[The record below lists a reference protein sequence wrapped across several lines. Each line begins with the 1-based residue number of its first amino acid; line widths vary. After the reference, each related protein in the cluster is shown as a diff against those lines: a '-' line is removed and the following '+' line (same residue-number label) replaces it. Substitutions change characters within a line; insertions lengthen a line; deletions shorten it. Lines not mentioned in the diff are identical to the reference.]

1 MRKTAKV
8 ALGLSGGGFGGYL
21 FEIGAL
27 TALDDAL
34 DSNFTTNDFDRY
46 IGVSAG
52 SAAAAL
58 LANGVRPEEIFLA
71 NLSGEPPYYFE
82 SRDIFAPAMG
92 EGLKTFWR
100 AAQQFMPLLK
110 LFYRNRQ
117 AMSLIDLLDKAQ
129 DALPSGVYTLDPY
142 ARFLEATF
150 AAKGLCSSFE
160 GLSKDLYIPA
170 IDLET
175 GQTVF
180 FGDWQHRDIP
190 IAQAICASSA
200 APIFFCPVHIQGR
213 DYIDGGVGSVAFFD
227 KTIWQDIA
235 FMVLINPSIPIQPDQ
250 PGRDMKI
257 SKKRGSLIREK
268 GFLSITDQAS
278 RINFNARFF
287 QSLQLF
293 RGQHPEKAVFVITPK
308 PTESLLLERSFLS
321 FRDRVHLLKCGYES
335 VTETLTAQFS
345 EIYELCHRNHIP
357 LSLQTMTKRIHAR
370 LEAFCDLDASLM
382 PSLPTSMLPI
392 AG

>member
-1 MRKTAKV
+1 MMTTAKV

-27 TALDDAL
+27 TALDDAF
-34 DSNFTTNDFDRY
+34 DSCFTTNDFDRY

-58 LANGVRPEEIFLA
+58 LANGVRPEEIFSA
-71 NLSGEPPYYFE
+71 NLSGERPYYFE
-82 SRDIFAPAMG
+82 SRDIFVPAMG

-117 AMSLIDLLDKAQ
+117 EMSLIDLLDKAQ
-129 DALPSGVYTLDPY
+129 DALPSGIYTLDPY
-142 ARFLEATF
+142 ARFLETTF
-150 AAKGLCSSFE
+150 TEKHLCHSFE
-160 GLSKDLYIPA
+160 GLWKELYIPA

-175 GQTVF
+175 GQTVM
-180 FGDWQHRDIP
+180 FGDRLHRDIS

-200 APIFFCPVHIQGR
+200 APLFFCPVKIDGR
-213 DYIDGGVGSVAFFD
+213 DFIDGGVGYIAFFD
-227 KTIWQDIA
+227 KTIWQDMD
-235 FMVLINPSIPIQPDQ
+235 FMILINPSIPIQPVA
-250 PGRDMKI
+250 PHEPM
-257 SKKRGSLIREK
+257 SPAKKKSSLIREK

-278 RINFNARFF
+278 RINFNARLF
-287 QSLQLF
+287 QALQLF

-321 FRDRVHLLKCGYES
+321 FRDRIHLLKCGYES
-335 VTETLTAQFS
+335 VVETLLTQFD
-345 EIYELCHRNHIP
+345 EVQALCHRNHIP
-357 LSLQTMTKRIHAR
+357 LSLHNMHTRMHDRVEI
-370 LEAFCDLDASLM
+370 FSDLDAS
-382 PSLPTSMLPI
+382 I
-392 AG
+392 AASHNRPLTVAG

>member
-1 MRKTAKV
+1 MTKTAKV

-27 TALDDAL
+27 TALDDAF
-34 DSNFTTNDFDRY
+34 DSHFTTNNFDRY

-71 NLSGEPPYYFE
+71 NLSGKRPYYFE

-92 EGLKTFWR
+92 EGLKTFRR
-100 AAQQFMPLLK
+100 AAKQFMPLLK

-117 AMSLIDLLDKAQ
+117 EMSLIDLLDKAQ
-129 DALPSGVYTLDPY
+129 DALPSGIYTLEPY

-150 AAKGLCSSFE
+150 TEKSLCHSFE
-160 GLSKDLYIPA
+160 QLWKDLYIPA

-175 GQTVF
+175 GQTVM
-180 FGDWQHRDIP
+180 FGDRHHRNIP

-200 APIFFCPVHIQGR
+200 APLLFCPVKIQGR
-213 DYIDGGVGSVAFFD
+213 DFIDGGVGYLAFFD
-227 KTIWQDIA
+227 KTIWQEID
-235 FMVLINPSIPIQPDQ
+235 FMVLINPSIPIQPDATCGIT
-250 PGRDMKI
+250 PP
-257 SKKRGSLIREK
+257 SEKKGSLIREK

-278 RINFNARFF
+278 RINFNARLF
-287 QSLQLF
+287 QALQLF
-293 RGQHPEKAVFVITPK
+293 RAQHPEKAVFVITPR

-321 FRDRVHLLKCGYES
+321 FRDRIHLLKCGYES
-335 VTETLTAQFS
+335 VTETLIPQFD
-345 EIYELCHRNHIP
+345 EIQELFLRNQIPISLPNMHRHLHN
-357 LSLQTMTKRIHAR
+357 R
-370 LEAFCDLDASLM
+370 LENFLDLDSSISSYRN
-382 PSLPTSMLPI
+382 PPLPV